1 MTDSIVPYE
10 TMNEQLMELKGIKTV
25 SHANGDYYWFV
36 GDRTVYLVKCAINT
50 FNIELRIPYS
60 LFDGLAVE
68 ERGSVVYDKRNN
80 HSYLCLNNA
89 IARIETDSS
98 SLYKSQTRRSL
109 WISEMQ
115 VTEEFSDKRKTL
127 VVQSGV
133 KVEHEFNTVSF
144 YIVLSGL

>member
-1 MTDSIVPYE
+1 
-10 TMNEQLMELKGIKTV
+10 
-25 SHANGDYYWFV
+25 
-36 GDRTVYLVKCAINT
+36 VYLVKCAINT

-98 SLYKSQTRRSL
+98 SLYKSRVKRSL
-109 WISEMQ
+109 WISGMRAID
-115 VTEEFSDKRKTL
+115 EFSGERKTL
-127 VVQSGV
+127 VD
-133 KVEHEFNTVSF
+133 FVSF
-144 YIVLSGL
+144 LAGKWKNLFPERHLGIAMSWLGFLMMMRF

>member
-1 MTDSIVPYE
+1 M
-10 TMNEQLMELKGIKTV
+10 
-25 SHANGDYYWFV
+25 

-115 VTEEFSDKRKTL
+115 VTEEFSDKRKHWSCSRESRSNMSL
-127 VVQSGV
+127 IQ
-133 KVEHEFNTVSF
+133 
-144 YIVLSGL
+144 